1 MFKYFLQK
9 VNEPFPD
16 KTTFRENIFDIIL
29 VGIFVTL
36 FLYLLT
42 PFEIGTYP
50 GSNFLLCV
58 GYGIITII
66 ISSAYDLFIT
76 KILKIEKDIPSWT
89 FKKWI
94 FNVIGLITS
103 IAVGNYLFTLFISNG
118 LLFSFEMFSQIVMG
132 TWIVGLLP
140 IMFSG
145 MMIQLRDY
153 KANQIHASNITSNLS
168 SANEPLPTPTSQPLT
183 IFSSNKKNKLE
194 VELENLLFVEAMQNY
209 VSIDFLKEK
218 KVEKEILRTTLSNVS
233 QQLKD
238 TVIIR
243 CHRSYLVNPNQ
254 IQNVEG
260 NAQGLKLTLRHL
272 NNQFIPV
279 SRKFISALKSY
290 R

>member
-1 MFKYFLQK
+1 
-9 VNEPFPD
+9 
-16 KTTFRENIFDIIL
+16 
-29 VGIFVTL
+29 
-36 FLYLLT
+36 
-42 PFEIGTYP
+42 
-50 GSNFLLCV
+50 
-58 GYGIITII
+58 
-66 ISSAYDLFIT
+66 
-76 KILKIEKDIPSWT
+76 
-89 FKKWI
+89 
-94 FNVIGLITS
+94 
-103 IAVGNYLFTLFISNG
+103 
-118 LLFSFEMFSQIVMG
+118 MFSQIVMG

-145 MMIQLRDY
+145 MMIQLRAY

-209 VSIDFLKEK
+209 VSIYFLKEK